1 MEEISQQP
9 VYIVNILLIFT
20 GGRMDRFSKFIAI
33 LIVFSSL
40 ASIPSTAGA
49 EEITQAGNHFA
60 FNLLSHIVEQ
70 NGQNN
75 IFFSPLSI
83 DMALTITFNGA
94 DGETR
99 DAMARVLELN
109 GFKLPDI
116 NEYNHRLLERLES
129 DHSNSRL
136 NIANSIWIEKS
147 FPVNKDFTDTVA
159 SNYNSEIVNLPFDQ
173 AAVNRINQWVSDRT
187 NARIKHM
194 IDRLDPDA
202 AMVLL
207 NAIYFKGQWKYEF
220 TKRLSMIRDFYLIN
234 GDTTP
239 IPMMTQTE
247 KFMYAESDGV
257 QVVEL
262 PYSGD
267 DLSMLILLPDKDKPY
282 DEFTRIITAQKINDL
297 KNQLS
302 LLKGTVTIP
311 KIELDYEL
319 NLNDVLKSM
328 GMGIAFEPKANF
340 RKMIQPGQS
349 GLYIGDVLHKAFVKI
364 NEEGTEA
371 AASTAVIMM
380 KATSFNPEETFT
392 FTADHPYLFIIQD
405 NASGTILFMGSITNP
420 K

>member
-1 MEEISQQP
+1 
-9 VYIVNILLIFT
+9 
-20 GGRMDRFSKFIAI
+20 MDRFKKHIAVA
-33 LIVFSSL
+33 IVFSLLS
-40 ASIPSTAGA
+40 SIPITAGA
-49 EEITQAGNHFA
+49 EEITQAGNRFA
-60 FNLLSHIVEQ
+60 FNLLSHIVDQ
-70 NGQNN
+70 NGQDN

-83 DMALTITFNGA
+83 DMALTMTYNGA
-94 DGETR
+94 ESETR
-99 DAMARVLELN
+99 DAMVRVLELN
-109 GFKLPDI
+109 GLKLSDI
-116 NEYNHRLLERLES
+116 NRYNQNLLGRLES
-129 DHSNSRL
+129 NDPSSRL
-136 NIANSIWIEKS
+136 NIANSIWIEES
-147 FPVNKDFTDTVA
+147 FPINKDFTDTVA
-159 SNYNSEIVNLPFDQ
+159 SYYNSEIVNLPFNQ
-173 AAVNRINQWVSDRT
+173 EAVNRINQWVVDRT

-194 IDRLDPDA
+194 IDRLSPDA

-220 TKRLSMIRDFYLIN
+220 AKRLSMIHNFYPLG
-234 GDTTP
+234 GDTILT
-239 IPMMTQTE
+239 PMMTQTE
-247 KFMYAESDGV
+247 KFMYTESDGV

-267 DLSMLILLPDKDKPY
+267 DLSMLVLLPDKGKPY
-282 DEFTRIITAQKINDL
+282 DEFIKNLTAQKINDL

-302 LLKGTVTIP
+302 LIKGTVTIP

-319 NLNDVLKSM
+319 NLNDVLKGM
-328 GMGIAFEPKANF
+328 GMEIAFEPRANF
-340 RKMIQPGQS
+340 RKMLQPGQS

>member
-302 LLKGTVTIP
+302 LLK
-311 KIELDYEL
+311 
-319 NLNDVLKSM
+319 
-328 GMGIAFEPKANF
+328 EP
-340 RKMIQPGQS
+340 
-349 GLYIGDVLHKAFVKI
+349 
-364 NEEGTEA
+364 
-371 AASTAVIMM
+371 
-380 KATSFNPEETFT
+380 
-392 FTADHPYLFIIQD
+392 
-405 NASGTILFMGSITNP
+405 
-420 K
+420 